1 MTDQARKR
9 AEEYFVR
16 EWDVID
22 LMSRDYI
29 IDSHI
34 DGQKVGRAS
43 ALEEIGKVEDV
54 AGLVNKFLSWPLPQS
69 VCSDSCVTNSSYGYS
84 RIGTNLL
91 NATEAEIMIRHLFSG
106 HLLEIATLRAHLE
119 KCKEQRNRITTAM
132 HNEDFR
138 ELDRN
143 AKTQIANF
151 DAELEALK

>member
-34 DGQKVGRAS
+34 DGQKVGHAS
-43 ALEEIGKVEDV
+43 ALEEIRKGINDHDGETYAEEYCIEMGHSETEGHEEFEAVKH
-54 AGLVNKFLSWPLPQS
+54 
-69 VCSDSCVTNSSYGYS
+69 GYKIG
-84 RIGTNLL
+84 RIVGNLQ
-91 NATEAEIMIRHLFSG
+91 
-106 HLLEIATLRAHLE
+106 IATLRAQLE